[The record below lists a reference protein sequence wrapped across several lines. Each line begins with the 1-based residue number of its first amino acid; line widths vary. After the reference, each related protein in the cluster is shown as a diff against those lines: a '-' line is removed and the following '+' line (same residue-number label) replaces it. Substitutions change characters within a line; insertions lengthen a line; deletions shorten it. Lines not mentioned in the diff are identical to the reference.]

1 MTQEDH
7 IAALQQT
14 IQPVLATFPDVQAAF
29 LFGSHAT
36 GRARP
41 DSDVDLGLAGPPER
55 LEAQR
60 LDLLTELTRAG
71 LERIDL
77 VLLDRADPALQ
88 FEAVRHNCL
97 LYARPDFQRG
107 TYFSR
112 VVREYWDF
120 EPYLRVQR
128 AALKRRLQ
136 RGASGD
142 HPSAS

>member
-1 MTQEDH
+1 MTQDRTEA
-7 IAALQQT
+7 IQQAV
-14 IQPVLATFPDVQAAF
+14 QPVLAAFPDVQAAF

-36 GRARP
+36 GHARA

-77 VLLDRADPALQ
+77 VLLERADPALQ

-97 LYARPDFQRG
+97 IYARPDFQRG

-112 VVREYWDF
+112 IVREYWDL

-128 AALKRRLQ
+128 AALKRRLR
-136 RGASGD
+136 RGASRD
-142 HPSAS
+142 HPPAP